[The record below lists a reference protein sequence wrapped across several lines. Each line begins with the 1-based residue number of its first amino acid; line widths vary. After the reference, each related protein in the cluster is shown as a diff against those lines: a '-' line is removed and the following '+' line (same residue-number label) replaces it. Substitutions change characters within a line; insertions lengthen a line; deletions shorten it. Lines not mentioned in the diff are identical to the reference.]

1 MKFSVFSAIPF
12 IDAEELNKSDFYLE
26 VINSIISSLT
36 DENKEL
42 RVVYYP
48 MKAVNVLS
56 PYDIGN
62 MYPFTSEYEE
72 SRGARFRV
80 AVDPILV
87 QKVTGM
93 QGFIDEINRKST
105 AKIEVTDNHNKAF
118 YSFKESVL
126 KSIIKQIKKEMIII
140 PVQRS
145 NLDYVRKKLNDFDF
159 DFDSRILPYFEESK
173 SCIDEEKMLLHC
185 VTNKGE
191 YKTLKIPSIK
201 EIHSENEHFTD
212 LMTPMRLTFIHT
224 TITQYGNSNEDELSF
239 LVDIEHGI
247 FNIRGIAKHTSKWIR
262 EFYSSI
268 FYKFSTDFKETERI
282 TEPI

>member
-12 IDAEELNKSDFYLE
+12 IDAEELTKSDFYLE

-36 DENKEL
+36 DKNKEL

-56 PYDIGN
+56 PYDIRN
-62 MYPFTSEYEE
+62 MYPFTSEYKE
-72 SRGARFRV
+72 SMGARFRV
-80 AVDPILV
+80 AIDPILI

-118 YSFKESVL
+118 YSFKENVL

-145 NLDYVRKKLNDFDF
+145 NLDYVSKNFNL
-159 DFDSRILPYFEESK
+159 DSRILSYFEK
-173 SCIDEEKMLLHC
+173 SNTCIDNEKMLLHC

-201 EIHSENEHFTD
+201 EIHSEDEHFTD
-212 LMTPMRLTFIHT
+212 LVTPARLAFIHT
-224 TITQYGNSNEDELSF
+224 IIRQYGNSNEDELSF
-239 LVDIEHGI
+239 LTDIERGI
-247 FNIRGIAKHTSKWIR
+247 SNIRNIAKYTSKWIR

-268 FYKFSTDFKETERI
+268 YFRFSADFRETERI
-282 TEPI
+282 VESI

>member
-1 MKFSVFSAIPF
+1 MKFSVFSAIPY
-12 IDAEELNKSDFYLE
+12 IDAEELTKSDFYLE
-26 VINSIISSLT
+26 VINSIVSSLT
-36 DENKEL
+36 DKNKEL

-62 MYPFTSEYEE
+62 MYPFTSEFKE

-80 AVDPILV
+80 AVDPTLV

-118 YSFKESVL
+118 YSFKEGVL

-145 NLDYVRKKLNDFDF
+145 NLDYVSKNFNL
-159 DFDSRILPYFEESK
+159 DSRILSYFETSET
-173 SCIDEEKMLLHC
+173 CIDEEKMLLHC

-201 EIHSENEHFTD
+201 EIHSEDEHFTD
-212 LMTPMRLTFIHT
+212 LVTPMRLAFIHT
-224 TITQYGNSNEDELSF
+224 IIRQYGNSNEDELSF

-268 FYKFSTDFKETERI
+268 YFKFSTDFREAERI
-282 TEPI
+282 VESI